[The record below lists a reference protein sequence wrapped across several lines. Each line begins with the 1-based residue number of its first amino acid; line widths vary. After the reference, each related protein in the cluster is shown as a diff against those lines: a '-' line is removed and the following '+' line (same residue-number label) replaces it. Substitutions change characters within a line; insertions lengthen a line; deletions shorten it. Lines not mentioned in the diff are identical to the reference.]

1 MAWTTPR
8 ELKAQLA
15 RRWDRGLLLRSLLT
29 DEVTFPLRLSVK
41 APTAAELTDSFEAV
55 REWAAALTAMPHVRI
70 EWREVRHRVH
80 GLQRLHGQV
89 WIDNLNDALTMLGK
103 RRDAER
109 LTQLADQTR
118 MTVPSLLPW
127 LARFPLQA
135 IELAEH
141 WSALLAV
148 VRWVI
153 EHPRPGIYFRQV
165 DVPGIHSKFIEA
177 HRAVLSDLLNLAL
190 PGDAI
195 ALDQIGVS
203 QFARRFGFLDKPARI
218 RFRVLDERIR
228 ILPRSA
234 CPDIALDIDSF
245 ASLDLPVKHVF
256 ITENEIN
263 FLAFPA
269 ADDAIVI
276 FGAGYGWAALARAAW
291 LARCTVFYWG
301 DIDTHGFAILDQLRG
316 RFAHVR
322 SFLMDKETLLI
333 HQAQWGVESERVVHD
348 LDRLSVD
355 ERELFDMLRDDL
367 ISKNLRLE
375 QERLAFGWV
384 TSAVLRVTRIES
396 RTQTVASQA

>member
-1 MAWTTPR
+1 MVWTTPR

-15 RRWDRGLLLRSLLT
+15 RLWDRGVVLRSLLT
-29 DEVTFPLRLSVK
+29 DEVIFPLRLSVK

-80 GLQRLHGQV
+80 GLQRLPQQV
-89 WIDNLNDALTMLGK
+89 WIESLDDALTVLGK

-109 LTQLADQTR
+109 LTQLADRTR
-118 MTVPSLLPW
+118 MTVPALLPW

-190 PGDAI
+190 PSDAI
-195 ALDQIGVS
+195 EVDQIGVN
-203 QFARRFGFLDKPARI
+203 QFARRFGFLDKPPRI
-218 RFRVLDERIR
+218 RFRVLDQRMQ
-228 ILPRSA
+228 ILPGPV
-234 CPDIALDIDSF
+234 CPDITLDIDSF
-245 ASLDLPVKHVF
+245 ASLDLPVKRVF

-291 LARCTVFYWG
+291 LARCEVFYWG
-301 DIDTHGFAILDQLRG
+301 DIDTHGFAILDQLRS
-316 RFAHVR
+316 RFAHVL
-322 SFLMDKETLLI
+322 SFLMDKETLLA

-355 ERELFDMLRDDL
+355 ERELYDLLRDDR
-367 ISKNLRLE
+367 INRNLRLE

-384 TSAVLRVTRIES
+384 TSAVLRVTGSEYS
-396 RTQTVASQA
+396 EHTVASQA

>member
-1 MAWTTPR
+1 MRLW
-8 ELKAQLA
+8 E
-15 RRWDRGLLLRSLLT
+15 RGVLLRSLLT
-29 DEVTFPLRLSVK
+29 DEVTFPLRLSVT

-55 REWAAALTAMPHVRI
+55 REWTAALTAMPHVRI

-80 GLQRLHGQV
+80 GLQRLPRQV
-89 WIDNLNDALTMLGK
+89 WIDSLDDALTVLGK

-109 LTQLADQTR
+109 LTQLADRTR
-118 MTVPSLLPW
+118 MTIPSVLPW
-127 LARFPLQA
+127 LARSPLQA

-141 WSALLAV
+141 WQALLAV

-165 DVPGIHSKFIEA
+165 DVAGIHSKFIEA
-177 HRAVLSDLLNLAL
+177 HRAVLNDLLNLAL
-190 PGDAI
+190 PTDAI

-218 RFRVLDERIR
+218 RFRVLDQRIR
-228 ILPRSA
+228 ILPGPV

-291 LARCTVFYWG
+291 LARYQVFYWG
-301 DIDTHGFAILDQLRG
+301 DIDTHGFAILDQLRA
-316 RFAHVR
+316 RFAHVL
-322 SFLMDKETLLI
+322 SFLMDKETLLA

-348 LDRLSVD
+348 LDRLTVD
-355 ERELFDMLRDDL
+355 ERELFDMLRDDR
-367 ISKNLRLE
+367 ISRNLRLE

-384 TSAVLRVTRIES
+384 TSAVLRVTGIEN
-396 RTQTVASQA
+396 TTHTVASHA

>member
-1 MAWTTPR
+1 MRLW
-8 ELKAQLA
+8 E
-15 RRWDRGLLLRSLLT
+15 RGVLLRSLLT
-29 DEVTFPLRLSVK
+29 DEVTFPLRLSVT

-55 REWAAALTAMPHVRI
+55 REWTAALTAMPHVRI

-80 GLQRLHGQV
+80 GLQRLPRQV
-89 WIDNLNDALTMLGK
+89 WIDSLDDALTVLGK

-109 LTQLADQTR
+109 LTQLADRTR
-118 MTVPSLLPW
+118 MTIPSVLPW

-165 DVPGIHSKFIEA
+165 DVAGIHSKFIEA

-190 PGDAI
+190 PTDAI

-218 RFRVLDERIR
+218 RFRVLDQRIR
-228 ILPRSA
+228 ILPGPV

-291 LARCTVFYWG
+291 LARYQVFYWG

-316 RFAHVR
+316 RFAHVL
-322 SFLMDKETLLI
+322 SFLMDKETLLA

-348 LDRLSVD
+348 LDRLTVD
-355 ERELFDMLRDDL
+355 ERELFDMLRDDR
-367 ISKNLRLE
+367 ISRNLRLE

-384 TSAVLRVTRIES
+384 TSAVLRVTGIEN
-396 RTQTVASQA
+396 TTHAVASQA

>member
-1 MAWTTPR
+1 M
-8 ELKAQLA
+8 
-15 RRWDRGLLLRSLLT
+15 LLRSLLT

-55 REWAAALTAMPHVRI
+55 REWTAALTAMPHVRI

-80 GLQRLHGQV
+80 GLQRLPRQV
-89 WIDNLNDALTMLGK
+89 WIDSLNDALTVLGK

-109 LTQLADQTR
+109 LTQLADRTR
-118 MTVPSLLPW
+118 MTIPSLLPW
-127 LARFPLQA
+127 LARSPLQA

-153 EHPRPGIYFRQV
+153 AHPRPGIYFRQV
-165 DVPGIHSKFIEA
+165 DVADIHSKFIET

-190 PGDAI
+190 PTEAI

-218 RFRVLDERIR
+218 RFRVLDQRMR
-228 ILPRSA
+228 ILPGPV

-291 LARCTVFYWG
+291 LARCKVFYWG
-301 DIDTHGFAILDQLRG
+301 DIDTHGFAILDQLRA
-316 RFAHVR
+316 RFAHVL
-322 SFLMDKETLLI
+322 SFLMDRETLLT
-333 HQAQWGVESERVVHD
+333 HQAQWGVEIERVVHD
-348 LDRLSVD
+348 LDRLTVD
-355 ERELFDMLRDDL
+355 ERELFDMLRDDR
-367 ISKNLRLE
+367 ISRNLRLE

-384 TSAVLRVTRIES
+384 TSAVLRVTGIEN
-396 RTQTVASQA
+396 TTHTVAACRT